1 MPNLLE
7 MLSYT
12 FFFPAITSGP
22 LFFFNDY
29 KHFIE
34 EARTTR
40 EKVVYSASHAKDL

>member
-34 EARTTR
+34 VRDTNGII
-40 EKVVYSASHAKDL
+40 SFND